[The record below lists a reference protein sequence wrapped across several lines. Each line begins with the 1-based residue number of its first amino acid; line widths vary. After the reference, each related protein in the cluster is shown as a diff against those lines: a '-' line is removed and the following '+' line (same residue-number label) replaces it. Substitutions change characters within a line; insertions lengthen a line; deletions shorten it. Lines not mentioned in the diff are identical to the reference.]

1 MIDQV
6 QPVQLQDW
14 IASQA
19 PYGKTV
25 VLDVREAWEVQTAS
39 VTAHGFELLT
49 IPMHTVPLRLEELKR
64 DHPIACLCHHGAR
77 SMQVAA
83 FLVQQGFSHVA
94 NVTGGIHAW
103 SSQVD
108 TSVPMY

>member
-6 QPVQLQDW
+6 QPAQLQDW

-19 PYGKTV
+19 PNGTTV
-25 VLDVREAWEVQTAS
+25 VLDVREPWEVQTAC
-39 VTAHGFELLT
+39 VNAQGFDLVT
-49 IPMHTVPLRLEELKR
+49 IPMHLIPPRLAELKL
-64 DHPIACLCHHGAR
+64 DQPIAVLCHHGAR
-77 SMQVAA
+77 SMQVAS

-94 NVTGGIHAW
+94 NVAGGIHAW

-108 TSVPMY
+108 ATVPMY